1 MIALPVE
8 LNSEQ
13 RYELVRGFMHQLG
26 HGRIAWCAAHHD
38 SGEDVHNPHAHIL
51 FKDADIDTGR
61 KVIGTTTSARDVREA
76 KENGWKV
83 PPRMTTADMRKMW
96 CNHLNHFMERSG
108 IDVRYD
114 ARTLKEQGI
123 DRDPQIRIGL
133 KAQALDDKDHEF
145 LSGDKM
151 RGERSIPYSLFDHGS
166 RAEHNGACSP
176 A

>member
-61 KVIGTTTSARDVREA
+61 TRTVGFSPTERPPATSCGKGFPE
-76 KENGWKV
+76 ESS
-83 PPRMTTADMRKMW
+83 
-96 CNHLNHFMERSG
+96 RS
-108 IDVRYD
+108 
-114 ARTLKEQGI
+114 AN
-123 DRDPQIRIGL
+123 
-133 KAQALDDKDHEF
+133 
-145 LSGDKM
+145 
-151 RGERSIPYSLFDHGS
+151 RSPSWQYF
-166 RAEHNGACSP
+166 GAS
-176 A
+176 

>member
-83 PPRMTTADMRKMW
+83 PPRIVISRK
-96 CNHLNHFMERSG
+96 
-108 IDVRYD
+108 Y
-114 ARTLKEQGI
+114 
-123 DRDPQIRIGL
+123 
-133 KAQALDDKDHEF
+133 
-145 LSGDKM
+145 
-151 RGERSIPYSLFDHGS
+151 
-166 RAEHNGACSP
+166 
-176 A
+176 